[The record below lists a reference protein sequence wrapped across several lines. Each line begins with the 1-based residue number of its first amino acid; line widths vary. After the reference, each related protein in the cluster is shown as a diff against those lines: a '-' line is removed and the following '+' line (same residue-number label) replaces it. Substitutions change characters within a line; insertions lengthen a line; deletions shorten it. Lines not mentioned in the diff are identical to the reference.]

1 MITNEYTNLVEE
13 AKVML
18 KGGKLFNRPVDL
30 EDKDQIIAS
39 LYVLYMSAVQTKRRE
54 YENLEDWLR
63 GKALVC

>member
-39 LYVLYMSAVQTKRRE
+39 LYVLYMSAVQTKRRG
-54 YENLEDWLR
+54 YDILEDRLR
-63 GKALVC
+63 GNVPAC